1 MISFRYKTF
10 VLRKNILCY
19 CYLRFGF
26 LSWYAFNDYSAH
38 LSFPFKLEPLNHHVA
53 LWEIVIPL
61 YPSSLSGESK
71 VQNFFNFFKK
81 NAHAVGTI
89 FLPVDICLLDSSQ
102 RGFNIVMLSDNVLS
116 LRIFCSYESL
126 FQRISLIQPLLP
138 HQLSRKICEA
148 YNGLYGR
155 MVISSEWSGNSWTT
169 EPLLRLAK
177 SSQE

>member
-61 YPSSLSGESK
+61 YPSSFWDESK
-71 VQNFFNFFKK
+71 VQNFFISLKK
-81 NAHAVGTI
+81 NAHAIGTI
-89 FLPVDICLLDSSQ
+89 FLLIDICLLDSSQ
-102 RGFNIVMLSDNVLS
+102 RGFNIVMLSDNVLNLLLWVS
-116 LRIFCSYESL
+116 ISKDFLNSALPPSSVIAQNMWGLQSIVWSYGYIIRVVR
-126 FQRISLIQPLLP
+126 Q
-138 HQLSRKICEA
+138 
-148 YNGLYGR
+148 
-155 MVISSEWSGNSWTT
+155 
-169 EPLLRLAK
+169 
-177 SSQE
+177 

>member
-26 LSWYAFNDYSAH
+26 LSWYAFNDYSAR
-38 LSFPFKLEPLNHHVA
+38 LSFPFKLEPLNHHMA

-61 YPSSLSGESK
+61 YSSSFSDESK
-71 VQNFFNFFKK
+71 VQNIFISLKK
-81 NAHAVGTI
+81 IAHAVGTI
-89 FLPVDICLLDSSQ
+89 FLLIDNCLLDSSQ
-102 RGFNIVMLSDNVLS
+102 RGFDIVMLSDNVLS

-148 YNGLYGR
+148 YNRLYGR
-155 MVISSEWSGNSWTT
+155 MVISSEWSGNSWAT